1 MGNSP
6 SPWRGSTGIPKPF
19 LFPLFSFGPH
29 PPILPE
35 VSDPPWHGER
45 LLASE
50 SRCAE
55 QETTFGPDDRKQE
68 GAATD
73 PPPPPQ
79 SPQETVLYSRHRVQ
93 RPAHSPL
100 PQTVAPWWVFFS
112 LSFRSSVSSRVT
124 RPADQREKNKHEP
137 AAVAQREIS
146 DGLFTQKDIS
156 IIQLFHL
163 FSHGVFDTVQ
173 MKMRLLPA
181 ALCSPSGKTFD

>member
-100 PQTVAPWWVFFS
+100 PQTVAPWWVFFPFLFVPPS
-112 LSFRSSVSSRVT
+112 PVVLRDLRINEKRTNMSRLPWC
-124 RPADQREKNKHEP
+124 RGKYQ
-137 AAVAQREIS
+137 
-146 DGLFTQKDIS
+146 
-156 IIQLFHL
+156 
-163 FSHGVFDTVQ
+163 TVY
-173 MKMRLLPA
+173 LLK
-181 ALCSPSGKTFD
+181 KTFQ

>member
-19 LFPLFSFGPH
+19 LFPLFSFDPH

-35 VSDPPWHGER
+35 VSDPPWHDER

-55 QETTFGPDDRKQE
+55 QETTFGPDDRKRE

-79 SPQETVLYSRHRVQ
+79 SPQETVLYSWHRVQ

-100 PQTVAPWWVFFS
+100 PQTVAPWWVFFPFF
-112 LSFRSSVSSRVT
+112 SFLRLQSCYETCGSTRKEQTWACCRGAEGNIRRSIYSKRHFNNSTFSSFLVW
-124 RPADQREKNKHEP
+124 
-137 AAVAQREIS
+137 
-146 DGLFTQKDIS
+146 
-156 IIQLFHL
+156 
-163 FSHGVFDTVQ
+163 HGTNENAIASCCLVLA
-173 MKMRLLPA
+173 KR
-181 ALCSPSGKTFD
+181 